1 MKFCEYKDRVRACWL
16 GKNIGGTLGG
26 PYEGHRGVFDITY
39 YTHNLEKG
47 VLPND
52 DLDLQLVWLIAAEAY
67 GRAVTSEVL
76 GEYWLTY
83 IPCDWS
89 EYGAGKNNLRA
100 GLRPPVSGAF
110 RNPYSQSN
118 GAFIRSEI
126 WACLNPGAPEQA
138 VRYAFADAS
147 VDHTGEG
154 VYGEVFCA
162 AVESAAFAVN
172 DIPTLIRIGL
182 SFIPDDCLLATCIRL
197 VTECHAS
204 GMDWRD
210 TRKKLLLFAPSP
222 FGLRYIYDN
231 NIPEQNPEPDIPMGT
246 VGHDAA
252 TNVALSVIGLLY
264 GEGDFTK
271 SLCIAASCGED
282 TDCTAGFI
290 GALMGILRGCGGI
303 EERWIQ
309 PIGDEI
315 KTCTLD
321 LTKGGVATTVTQLTE
336 RVTRLMPTFL
346 PDRLTYP
353 TGGEPELTLPSVD
366 AFFRPLKMGLFEYTD
381 KRLFL
386 QTQPLFVRAEG
397 ILFDAQISFDDA
409 TYTPGVPIPLKLTVL
424 TKQDQQQWIRM
435 KWYLPAGWQVSTGT
449 EGWVCADQFTGKTRL
464 TEQSLSLIPEGAVGG
479 REEIL
484 LELRAEGHPSRLWI
498 PLSFFRQ

>member
-1 MKFCEYKDRVRACWL
+1 MKFGEYKDRVRACWL

-26 PYEGHRGVFDITY
+26 PYEGHRGVFDIQY
-39 YTHNLEKG
+39 YTHNLADG

-67 GRAVTSEVL
+67 GKSVTSEVL

-100 GLRPPVSGAF
+100 GLLPPVSGAF
-110 RNPYSQSN
+110 RNPYSESN

-138 VRYAFADAS
+138 VKYAFADAS

-162 AVESAAFAVN
+162 AVESAAFSVS
-172 DIPTLIRIGL
+172 DIPTLIKIGL
-182 SFIPDDCLLATCIRL
+182 SFIPDDCLLSKCINL
-197 VTECHAS
+197 VTECYKS

-222 FGLRYIYDN
+222 FGLRYVYDN
-231 NIPEQNPEPDIPMGT
+231 NIPEQNPEPDIPMGN

-252 TNVALSVIGLLY
+252 TNVALSIIGLLY
-264 GEGDFTK
+264 GEGDFTS

-290 GALMGILRGCGGI
+290 GALMGILRGCSGI
-303 EERWIQ
+303 EERWIK

-321 LTKGGVATTVTQLTE
+321 LTKGKVANTVTQLTE
-336 RVTRLMPTFL
+336 RATRLMPTFL
-346 PDRLTYP
+346 PDRISYP
-353 TGGEPELTLPSVD
+353 EGQEPELALPPLE
-366 AFFRPLKMGLFEYTD
+366 AFSRPLKLGLFEYTD

-386 QTQPLFVRAEG
+386 QTEPLFVRAQG
-397 ILFDAQISFDDA
+397 VLFDAQVSFCEPV
-409 TYTPGVPIPLKLTVL
+409 YTPGNPIDLKLTVY

-435 KWYLPAGWQVSTGT
+435 KWYLPEGWKVSTGID
-449 EGWVCADQFTGKTRL
+449 GWICADQYTGKTCL
-464 TEQSLSLIPEGAVGG
+464 TEQRICLIPENVSSG
-479 REEIL
+479 REDIL

-498 PLSFFRQ
+498 PLSFFRK